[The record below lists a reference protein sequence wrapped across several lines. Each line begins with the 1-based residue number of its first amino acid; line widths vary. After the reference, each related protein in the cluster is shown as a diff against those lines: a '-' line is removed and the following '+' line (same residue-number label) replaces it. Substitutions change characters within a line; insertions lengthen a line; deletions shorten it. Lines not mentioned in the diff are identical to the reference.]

1 MSYDTRNV
9 VMEQIR
15 RGALLVTA
23 TLAAVILAA
32 CSSSDGSVGV
42 GTGQQPDPVAP
53 DFPVAYTKGPLFD
66 DNMQLQSNT
75 DVRDILRF
83 NVGTDLYV
91 RDRASPTAPE
101 RNVTMRE
108 TQGLGDVMGVEISD
122 DGKKVLFAMRGPFDP
137 NLNDDEQP
145 TWNIWEY
152 TLATD
157 TLRRIIA
164 SDITAEA
171 GQDVSPHYLPD
182 GRIVFVST
190 RQRQAKAI
198 LLDEGKP
205 QFDARDEDRQNPAFV
220 LHVMR
225 DDGSDLHQISFNQS
239 SDYDPT
245 VLASGKILFGRWDH
259 AGGVNGINLYQMN
272 PDGTELELVYGAHS
286 HMTGTNNTEVEFLD
300 GREMPDGRIMAI
312 VRQFDHPELGGAISI
327 IDTKTYVENTQPVAA
342 SAGMTGP
349 AQTSATPN
357 QVRTD
362 IAPSQGGRFSSAFPL
377 WDGTG
382 RVLASWEICRLAEPD
397 PNDATATIFVPCTDA
412 RLAGANPV
420 VAPPLYGIWM
430 YDPQTQTQLPI
441 VTGQEGVLIG
451 DVVAA
456 QPRVNPQSI
465 PDKVAGVDFD
475 VDLVA
480 EGAGI
485 LNIRSVYDIDG
496 VASVNIGATADPVQ
510 TPPANRPA
518 RFLRVEKAVAIPDPN
533 DVDLKATAFGPNI
546 QQGMREIVAYAP
558 VEPDGSVRVKVP
570 ADVALAVSVLDANGR
585 RIGGRHQNWLQ
596 LIPGQELTCN
606 GCHTAQSGMSH
617 GRNDAFTAA
626 YAGAPSTGVPFPN
639 TVSTLSPDAGETMAE
654 TRTRVSCQTDCAA
667 LEPSVDVVYD
677 DVWTDSAVATPAASF
692 AYRYTALTT
701 PTPVNVNCISNWTAS
716 CRIVINYETHIHP
729 LWSAPRQVIDP
740 MTMTVLEDHTC
751 SQGGCHAPV
760 DAMGAA
766 MVPAAQ
772 LDLSDGLSADEPDQF
787 NAYREL
793 LFADNEQVLNN
804 GALQDRQVQIGVDAM
819 GNPILAPVSISGPM
833 SAGGARASA
842 RFFNCFDAG
851 ATGCPTEPHVGFLS
865 PDELKLIA
873 EWLDIGAQYY
883 NDPFQVPV
891 M

>member
-1 MSYDTRNV
+1 MSHDTRNV
-9 VMEQIR
+9 VMRQLR
-15 RGALLVTA
+15 RAAQL
-23 TLAAVILAA
+23 TLALCALAA
-32 CSSSDGSVGV
+32 LSGCGSSDGAVGV
-42 GTGQQPDPVAP
+42 GSGQQPDPVAP
-53 DFPVAYTKGPLFD
+53 DFPIAYTKGPLFD
-66 DNMQLQSNT
+66 ADMQLQSNT

-101 RNVTMRE
+101 RNVTLRE
-108 TQGLGDVMGVEISD
+108 TQGVGDVMGVEISA
-122 DGKKVLFAMRGPFDP
+122 DGEKVLFAMRGPFDP

-152 TLATD
+152 TIATD

-171 GQDVSPHYLPD
+171 GQDISPHYLPD
-182 GRIVFVST
+182 GRILFVST

-245 VLASGKILFGRWDH
+245 VLANGKVLFSRWDH
-259 AGGVNGINLYQMN
+259 AGNVNGINLYQVN
-272 PDGTELELVYGAHS
+272 ADGTELELVYGAQS
-286 HMTGTNNTEVEFLD
+286 HMTGTDNTEVEFLD

-312 VRQFDHPELGGAISI
+312 VRPFDHPELGGAITI
-327 IDTKTYVENTQPVAA
+327 IDTKTYVENTQSVA
-342 SAGMTGP
+342 SSPGMTGP
-349 AQTSATPN
+349 AQTAATPN

-362 IAPSQGGRFSSAFPL
+362 LLPSPGGRFSSAFPL

-397 PNDATATIFVPCTDA
+397 PNDPTVTLFVPCTPE
-412 RLAGANPV
+412 RLAAANPV

-441 VTGQEGVLIG
+441 VVGEEGELIG

-456 QPRVNPQSI
+456 QPRANPQSI

-475 VDLVA
+475 SDLVA

-485 LNIRSVYDIDG
+485 LNIRSVYDVDG
-496 VASVNIGATADPVQ
+496 VASVNIAATADPVQ
-510 TPPANRPA
+510 TPVANRPA
-518 RFLRVEKAVAIPDPN
+518 RFLRVEKAVAIPDPD
-533 DVDLKATAFGPNI
+533 DVDLNDTAFGPNI
-546 QQGMREIVAYAP
+546 RQGMREIVGYAP
-558 VEPDGSVRVKVP
+558 IEPDGSVRVKVP
-570 ADVALAVSVLDANGR
+570 ANVALAVSVLDANGR
-585 RIGGRHQNWLQ
+585 RISARHQNWLQ
-596 LIPGQELTCN
+596 VVPGQELKCN
-606 GCHTAQSGMSH
+606 GCHAPQSGLSH
-617 GRNDAFTAA
+617 GRSDAFASV
-626 YAGAPSTGVPFPN
+626 YAGAASTGVPFPN
-639 TVSTLSPDAGETMAE
+639 SVSTLSPDAGETMAE

-667 LEPSVDVVYD
+667 LAPSVDVKFD
-677 DVWTDSAVATPAASF
+677 DVWSDSAVATPAASF
-692 AYRYTALTT
+692 SYLYTNLTT
-701 PTPVNVNCISNWTAS
+701 PTPVNVNCISNWTAA

-760 DAMGAA
+760 NAMGQP
-766 MVPAAQ
+766 MVPAGQ
-772 LDLSDGLSADEPDQF
+772 LDLTDGLSADEPDQF

-793 LFADNEQVLNN
+793 LFADNRQVLVN
-804 GALQDRQVQIGVDAM
+804 GAIQDEQVQIGVDAM
-819 GNPILAPVSISGPM
+819 GNPILAPVSISSPM
-833 SAGGARASA
+833 SAGGARVS
-842 RFFNCFDAG
+842 RFFSCFDAG
-851 ATGCPTEPHVGFLS
+851 GTGCPTEPHVGFMT
-865 PDELKLIA
+865 PDELRLIA